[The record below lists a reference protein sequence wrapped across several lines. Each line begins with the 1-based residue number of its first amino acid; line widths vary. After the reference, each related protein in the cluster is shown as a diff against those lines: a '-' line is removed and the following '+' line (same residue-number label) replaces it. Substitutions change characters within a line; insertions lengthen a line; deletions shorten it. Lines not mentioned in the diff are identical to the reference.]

1 MQNRAATALMELCG
15 RAGRVLPAMRGRG
28 RIAIAL
34 SSFLMKA
41 GADPIIQGRM
51 ARGHRMRLDCRVPS
65 HCWAFFSGR
74 YDDSKIALLLSL
86 LRRGGIALDV
96 GANIGFYTVPLA
108 IKAKAIGSKVVA
120 FEPLESN
127 AAWLRHN
134 LALNDCVNVAQ
145 VIESALGN
153 ESGLADIVLTDDF
166 SGGGTV
172 GNATIMS
179 QVLYEEKFAQ
189 FGRSRVKIDT
199 LDRIWSGEG
208 RIDVVKVDVEGN
220 ETQFLEG
227 GRNTIAAHRPVLLIE
242 VNRVH
247 QAIRGIDFNKAIPS
261 LLPERYF
268 FAELRAS
275 NIVQVNN
282 VVQCADTDIVAIPEE
297 RRQEILKGT
306 SNNAGSRRDGN

>member
-1 MQNRAATALMELCG
+1 
-15 RAGRVLPAMRGRG
+15 
-28 RIAIAL
+28 
-34 SSFLMKA
+34 
-41 GADPIIQGRM
+41 
-51 ARGHRMRLDCRVPS
+51 
-65 HCWAFFSGR
+65 
-74 YDDSKIALLLSL
+74 
-86 LRRGGIALDV
+86 
-96 GANIGFYTVPLA
+96 
-108 IKAKAIGSKVVA
+108 
-120 FEPLESN
+120 
-127 AAWLRHN
+127 
-134 LALNDCVNVAQ
+134 LALNDCVNVVQ

-153 ESGLADIVLTDDF
+153 ESGLADIVLTNDF

-247 QAIRGIDFNKAIPS
+247 QALRGIDFNKAIPS

-282 VVQCADTDIVAIPEE
+282 LVQCADTDIVAIPEE

-306 SNNAGSRRDGN
+306 SNNAGSTRDGN

>member
-1 MQNRAATALMELCG
+1 MELCG
-15 RAGRVLPAMRGRG
+15 RAGRLLPEVRGRG

-41 GADPIIQGRM
+41 GANPVVEGRM
-51 ARGHRMRLDCRVPS
+51 ASGHRMLLDCRVPW

-74 YDDSKIALLLSL
+74 YDDGKIALLLSL
-86 LRRGGIALDV
+86 LRQGGIALDV

-108 IKAKAIGSKVVA
+108 VQAKAIGSKVVA

-134 LALNDCVNVAQ
+134 LALNGCVNVVQ
-145 VIESALGN
+145 VIGSALSN
-153 ESGLADIVLTDDF
+153 ESGLADIVPTDDF

-172 GNATIMS
+172 GNATIMN
-179 QVLYEEKFAQ
+179 QALYEEKFAQ
-189 FGRSRVKIDT
+189 FPRSRVKIDT
-199 LDRIWSGEG
+199 LDRIWSDSDG
-208 RIDVVKVDVEGN
+208 RIDVVKLDIEGN
-220 ETQFLEG
+220 EIQFLEG

-247 QAIRGIDFNKAIPS
+247 QALRGIDFDKAVPP

-275 NIVQVNN
+275 DIVQINN
-282 VVQCADTDIVAIPEE
+282 LVQCADADVLAIPEE
-297 RRQEILKGT
+297 RRLDLGT
-306 SNNAGSRRDGN
+306 ARRPCS